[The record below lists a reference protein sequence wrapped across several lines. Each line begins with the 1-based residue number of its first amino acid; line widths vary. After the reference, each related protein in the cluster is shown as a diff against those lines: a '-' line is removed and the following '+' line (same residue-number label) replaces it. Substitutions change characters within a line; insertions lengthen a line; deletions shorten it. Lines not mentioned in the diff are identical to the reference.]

1 MSQSALS
8 PHSSTTHTYVAG
20 FDSVLLEE
28 LRQLAAPRLTDAVR
42 AVLALADDALFD
54 FMQKAGANTDQN
66 HYIDAM
72 RELRRRRTDIEDRFA
87 AHLRECWKG
96 FLAKTP
102 PTAEDA
108 LGAPTQDAL
117 SLVSEDELES
127 QIAARML
134 GQALQKECSAAALQ
148 VMQRLSWVGGRQPL
162 DVETNPVG
170 PSHIAVGLRAGLGV
184 CDIPADIKLILF
196 KLCER
201 ELPRLV
207 AEIYE
212 LLNRH
217 LLQAGVLPHLRSL
230 PPHNPRAPAES
241 PRPPVN
247 DYGANPAATERV
259 DTRAA
264 EAYAPNERA
273 LFATLHE
280 LLRGWRQSAGGPA
293 PAPLAAH
300 VRPMS
305 SHEMLSVLSLLQAE
319 IPDGLRVAI
328 QDPSQSVVQRVKSEV
343 LSSVSRLGMDPG
355 ATCLNPVDEDAID
368 LVGMLFDVLLDE
380 RQLGGSARELIGRLV
395 VPFIKVA
402 LLDRRMFLRKEHPAR
417 RLLNA
422 VAEACE
428 GNQGE
433 TPAER
438 TLLAKAE
445 EVVQRLVAEF
455 NENMAIFQVL
465 EEEFRSF
472 MDQHHKRV
480 ELAERRTTEAQRGRE
495 RLETARAFAAS
506 ELDKRVS
513 GVALPP
519 AMDVVMRRYW
529 THHLV
534 VVQLREGEQSDA
546 ANNALACGDSLLA
559 MADAARSGERAL
571 AAVLPQISSGLLPV
585 LASSGCVGE
594 AADALVDAVSDE
606 LRAMAVGKVQPILS
620 MPEMLSD
627 AADPASSN
635 DSEPATLRLV
645 SDRAALEFNE
655 ADAEALRALPVGSW
669 VEFVDA
675 EGVGQPAKLSWVSPI
690 SSRLLF
696 VNRRGMRVCV
706 ASVEELAALMR
717 EKRFSVRGANS
728 AFERAMHQVLGQ
740 LRASNEGAVAAGQ
753 RGV

>member
-1 MSQSALS
+1 MNPSALHAQ
-8 PHSSTTHTYVAG
+8 PIG

-28 LRQLAAPRLTDAVR
+28 VRLLAAPRLADAVR
-42 AVLALADDALFD
+42 NVLALADDALFD

-66 HYIDAM
+66 RFIDAM
-72 RELRRRRTDIEDRFA
+72 RELRRRHDDIENAFA
-87 AHLRECWKG
+87 GHMRTCWDG
-96 FLAKTP
+96 FLARTP
-102 PTAEDA
+102 ISSDEVM
-108 LGAPTQDAL
+108 GAPSQGGL

-134 GQALQKECSAAALQ
+134 GQALQKECSAVALQ

-162 DVETNPVG
+162 ELETNPIG
-170 PSHIAVGLRAGLGV
+170 PAHVALGLRAGFGV
-184 CDIPADIKLILF
+184 CDIPADVKLILF

-201 ELPRLV
+201 ELPRPV
-207 AEIYE
+207 ADIYE
-212 LLNRH
+212 QLNRH

-230 PPHNPRAPAES
+230 PPTNARPAPTPVAAPAPAPAPAEARD
-241 PRPPVN
+241 PR
-247 DYGANPAATERV
+247 AT
-259 DTRAA
+259 

-280 LLRGWRQSAGGPA
+280 LLRGWRQSGATPA
-293 PAPLAAH
+293 PAAPAAN

-305 SHEMLSVLSLLQAE
+305 SNEMMSVLSLLQAE

-343 LSSVSRLGMDPG
+343 ISNVTRLGMDPG
-355 ATCLNPVDEDAID
+355 STCLNPVDEDAID

-380 RQLGGSARELIGRLV
+380 RQLEGSARELIGRLV

-445 EVVQRLVAEF
+445 EVVQRLVVEF

-495 RLETARAFAAS
+495 RLETSRAFATA
-506 ELDKRVS
+506 ELEKRVS

-546 ANNALACGDSLLA
+546 VSSALACGDSLLA
-559 MADAARSGERAL
+559 MADAARSGTSAL
-571 AAVLPQISSGLLPV
+571 AAVLPQISAGLLPV
-585 LASSGCVGE
+585 LSSSGCVGE

-606 LRAMAVGKVQPILS
+606 LRAMASGKVQPILS
-620 MPEMLSD
+620 TPEMLSD
-627 AADPASSN
+627 AADPGASN
-635 DSEPATLRLV
+635 DNEPTTLRLV
-645 SDRAALEFNE
+645 SDRAALDYSEE
-655 ADAEALRALPVGSW
+655 DAEALRSLPVGSW

-675 EGVGQPAKLSWVSPI
+675 DGVAQPAKLSWVSPI

-706 ASVEELAALMR
+706 SSVEELAALKR

-740 LRASNEGAVAAGQ
+740 LRASNQGAVAASKSGA
-753 RGV
+753 

>member
-1 MSQSALS
+1 MNPSAITSQSATARALAQG
-8 PHSSTTHTYVAG
+8 YDA
-20 FDSVLLEE
+20 VLLED
-28 LRQLAAPRLTDAVR
+28 LRQLAAPRLIEAVR

-66 HYIDAM
+66 RYIDAM
-72 RELRRRRTDIEDRFA
+72 RELRRRREDIEDRFGS
-87 AHLRECWKG
+87 HLHTCWER
-96 FLAKTP
+96 FLAKDP
-102 PTAEDA
+102 MSAEDSVA
-108 LGAPTQDAL
+108 TQEPSGL
-117 SLVSEDELES
+117 SLVSEDDLES

-134 GQALQKECSAAALQ
+134 GQALQKECSAVALQ
-148 VMQRLSWVGGRQPL
+148 VMQRLSWAGGRQPL
-162 DVETNPVG
+162 ELETNPIG
-170 PSHIAVGLRAGLGV
+170 TSHIAVGLRAGFDQ

-201 ELPRLV
+201 ELPRPV
-207 AEIYE
+207 AAVYE
-212 LLNRH
+212 QLNRH

-230 PPHNPRAPAES
+230 PAQNPRPSQPEMREPNPTPAERMEA
-241 PRPPVN
+241 RP
-247 DYGANPAATERV
+247 
-259 DTRAA
+259 A

-280 LLRGWRQSAGGPA
+280 LLRGWRQNGASPAA
-293 PAPLAAH
+293 PAPMSAN

-305 SHEMLSVLSLLQAE
+305 SNEMLSVLSLLQAE

-328 QDPSQSVVQRVKSEV
+328 QDPSQSVVQRIKSEV
-343 LSSVSRLGMDPG
+343 LSSVGRLGMDPG
-355 ATCLNPVDEDAID
+355 STCLNPVDEDAID

-380 RQLGGSARELIGRLV
+380 RQLEGSARELIGRLV

-445 EVVQRLVAEF
+445 EVVQRLVIEF

-495 RLETARAFAAS
+495 RLESAREFAAA

-519 AMDVVMRRYW
+519 ALDVVMRRYW
-529 THHLV
+529 THHIV
-534 VVQLREGEQSDA
+534 VVQLREGEESA
-546 ANNALACGDSLLA
+546 AVKSALDCGDSLLA
-559 MADAARSGERAL
+559 MADAARSGESAL
-571 AAVLPQISSGLLPV
+571 AAVLPQISAGLLPV

-594 AADALVDAVSDE
+594 AAEALVDAVSDE
-606 LRAMAVGKVQPILS
+606 LRAMAVGKVQPIMS
-620 MPEMLSD
+620 VPEMISD
-627 AADPASSN
+627 SADSTRSAE
-635 DSEPATLRLV
+635 SETMTLRLV
-645 SDRAALEFNE
+645 SDRASLDYREE
-655 ADAEALRALPVGSW
+655 DAEALRALAVGSW
-669 VEFVDA
+669 VEFIDA
-675 EGVGQPAKLSWVSPI
+675 EGVAQPAKLSWVSPI

-706 ASVEELAALMR
+706 SSVEELAALMR

-740 LRASNEGAVAAGQ
+740 LRASNQGAVAAGQ
-753 RGV
+753 GGD

>member
-1 MSQSALS
+1 MNTSALHAQS
-8 PHSSTTHTYVAG
+8 VG
-20 FDSVLLEE
+20 FDSVLLDE
-28 LRQLAAPRLTDAVR
+28 LRRLAAPRLTDAVR
-42 AVLALADDALFD
+42 SVLALADDALFD
-54 FMQKAGANTDQN
+54 FMQKAGGNTDQN
-66 HYIDAM
+66 RYIDAM
-72 RELRRRRTDIEDRFA
+72 RELRRRHDDIENAFA
-87 AHLRECWKG
+87 GHLRTCWEG
-96 FLAKTP
+96 FLARAP
-102 PTAEDA
+102 ISADDA
-108 LGAPTQDAL
+108 MGAPAAGAL

-134 GQALQKECSAAALQ
+134 GQALQKECSAVALQ

-162 DVETNPVG
+162 EVETNPIG
-170 PSHIAVGLRAGLGV
+170 PAHIAIGLRAGFGV

-201 ELPRLV
+201 ELPRPV

-212 LLNRH
+212 QLNRH
-217 LLQAGVLPHLRSL
+217 LLQAGVLPHLRNL
-230 PPHNPRAPAES
+230 PPTNARPAQAPAPAPAPEPAPAES
-241 PRPPVN
+241 R
-247 DYGANPAATERV
+247 ES
-259 DTRAA
+259 RAS
-264 EAYAPNERA
+264 ETYAPNERA

-280 LLRGWRQSAGGPA
+280 LLRGWRQNGGTPA
-293 PAPLAAH
+293 QAPMAAH

-305 SHEMLSVLSLLQAE
+305 SNEMLSVLSLLQAE

-380 RQLGGSARELIGRLV
+380 RQLEGSARELIGRLV

-495 RLETARAFAAS
+495 RLETSRAFAAA
-506 ELDKRVS
+506 ELDKRVA

-534 VVQLREGEQSDA
+534 VVQLREGEQSEA
-546 ANNALACGDSLLA
+546 VSSALTCGDSLLA
-559 MADAARSGERAL
+559 MAEAARSGERAL
-571 AAVLPQISSGLLPV
+571 AAVLPQISAGLLPV

-606 LRAMAVGKVQPILS
+606 LRAMATGKVQPILS
-620 MPEMLSD
+620 APEMLSD
-627 AADPASSN
+627 APDPGASN
-635 DSEPATLRLV
+635 DSEPTLRLV
-645 SDRAALEFNE
+645 SDRAALDYSEE
-655 ADAEALRALPVGSW
+655 DAESLRSLPVGSW

-675 EGVGQPAKLSWVSPI
+675 EGVSQPAKLSWVSPI

-706 ASVEELAALMR
+706 SSVEELAALKR

-740 LRASNEGAVAAGQ
+740 LRASNQGAVAAGN
-753 RGV
+753 GGA

>member
-1 MSQSALS
+1 MNPSALS
-8 PHSSTTHTYVAG
+8 PQPHSTLAAASG
-20 FDSVLLEE
+20 FDGVLLEE

-42 AVLALADDALFD
+42 AVLALADDSLFD
-54 FMQKAGANTDQN
+54 FMQKAGGNTDQN
-66 HYIDAM
+66 RYIDAM
-72 RELRRRRTDIEDRFA
+72 RELRRRRTDIEDAFST
-87 AHLRECWKG
+87 HLRACWES
-96 FLAKTP
+96 FLARAP
-102 PTAEDA
+102 LSADDVM
-108 LGAPTQDAL
+108 GAPSNDGL

-134 GQALQKECSAAALQ
+134 GQAMQKDCSAVALQ

-162 DVETNPVG
+162 ELETNPVG
-170 PSHIAVGLRAGLGV
+170 PAHIAIGLRAGFGV

-201 ELPRLV
+201 ELPRPV
-207 AEIYE
+207 AETYE
-212 LLNRH
+212 QLNRH
-217 LLQAGVLPHLRSL
+217 LLQAGVLPHLRGL
-230 PPHNPRAPAES
+230 PPSNPRTPAAPARS
-241 PRPPVN
+241 PATAYAPEPTPV
-247 DYGANPAATERV
+247 ERMEA
-259 DTRAA
+259 RQA

-280 LLRGWRQSAGGPA
+280 LLRGWRQNTGAAA
-293 PAPLAAH
+293 PAPVAEH

-305 SHEMLSVLSLLQAE
+305 SNEMLSVLSLLQAE
-319 IPDGLRVAI
+319 TPDGLRVAI
-328 QDPSQSVVQRVKSEV
+328 QDPSQSVVQRIKSEV
-343 LSSVSRLGMDPG
+343 LSSVSRLGMDPSS
-355 ATCLNPVDEDAID
+355 TCLNPVDEDAID

-380 RQLGGSARELIGRLV
+380 RQLEGSARELIGRLV

-445 EVVQRLVAEF
+445 EVVQRLVVEF

-495 RLETARAFAAS
+495 RLETARAFATA
-506 ELDKRVS
+506 ELEKRVS

-529 THHLV
+529 THHIV

-546 ANNALACGDSLLA
+546 VKSALACGDSLLA
-559 MADAARSGERAL
+559 MADAARSGESAL
-571 AAVLPQISSGLLPV
+571 AAVLPQISTGLLPV

-606 LRAMAVGKVQPILS
+606 LRAMAVGKVQPVLNR
-620 MPEMLSD
+620 PELLSD
-627 AADPASSN
+627 AAPVASN
-635 DSEPATLRLV
+635 DGEATTLRLV
-645 SDRAALEFNE
+645 SDRTSLDFRQE
-655 ADAEALRALPVGSW
+655 DAEALRALPVGSW

-675 EGVGQPAKLSWVSPI
+675 EGVAQPAKLSWVSPI

-740 LRASNEGAVAAGQ
+740 LRASTQGAVAAGQ
-753 RGV
+753 GGG

>member
-1 MSQSALS
+1 MNPSAHS
-8 PHSSTTHTYVAG
+8 PSSYSTLAAASG
-20 FDSVLLEE
+20 FDGVLLEE

-54 FMQKAGANTDQN
+54 FMQKAGGNTDQN
-66 HYIDAM
+66 RYIDAM
-72 RELRRRRTDIEDRFA
+72 RELRRRRTDIEDAFST
-87 AHLRECWKG
+87 HLRACWES
-96 FLAKTP
+96 FLSRAP
-102 PTAEDA
+102 LSADEVM
-108 LGAPTQDAL
+108 GAPSKDGL

-134 GQALQKECSAAALQ
+134 GQAMQKDCSAVALQ

-162 DVETNPVG
+162 EVETNPVG
-170 PSHIAVGLRAGLGV
+170 PAHIAIGLRAGFGV

-201 ELPRLV
+201 ELPRPV
-207 AEIYE
+207 AETYE
-212 LLNRH
+212 HLNRH

-230 PPHNPRAPAES
+230 PPSNPRAPAAPARS
-241 PRPPVN
+241 PATAYAPEPT
-247 DYGANPAATERV
+247 PAERM
-259 DTRAA
+259 DARQA

-280 LLRGWRQSAGGPA
+280 LLRGWRQNTGAPA
-293 PAPLAAH
+293 PAPMAEH

-305 SHEMLSVLSLLQAE
+305 SNEMLSVLSLLQAE

-328 QDPSQSVVQRVKSEV
+328 QDPSQSVVQRIKSEV
-343 LSSVSRLGMDPG
+343 LSSVSRLGMDPNS
-355 ATCLNPVDEDAID
+355 TCLNPVDEDAID

-380 RQLGGSARELIGRLV
+380 RQLEGSARELIGRLV

-445 EVVQRLVAEF
+445 EVVQRLVVEF

-495 RLETARAFAAS
+495 RLETARAFAAA
-506 ELDKRVS
+506 ELEKRVS

-529 THHLV
+529 THHIV

-546 ANNALACGDSLLA
+546 VKSALACGDSLLA
-559 MADAARSGERAL
+559 MADAARSGESAL
-571 AAVLPQISSGLLPV
+571 AAVLPQISTGLLPV
-585 LASSGCVGE
+585 LSSSGCVGE

-606 LRAMAVGKVQPILS
+606 LRAMAVGKVQPVVNR
-620 MPEMLSD
+620 PELLSD
-627 AADPASSN
+627 AAPVASN
-635 DSEPATLRLV
+635 DSEPTTLRLV
-645 SDRAALEFNE
+645 SDRTSLDFRQE
-655 ADAEALRALPVGSW
+655 DAEALRALPVGSW

-675 EGVGQPAKLSWVSPI
+675 EGIAQPAKLSWVSPI

-740 LRASNEGAVAAGQ
+740 LRASTQGAVAAGQ
-753 RGV
+753 GGG